1 MTSNAN
7 GAYTMLTG
15 ITCLKQ
21 GITLK
26 GTLIP
31 DEDKLPKSSAQLNH
45 SVTVM
50 ECDLMAR
57 DSQLGPDQSC
67 AFTEVKDHH
76 QHSSQS

>member
-7 GAYTMLTG
+7 GAYTMFTG
-15 ITCLKQ
+15 VTCLKQ

-26 GTLIP
+26 GILIP
-31 DEDKLPKSSAQLNH
+31 DEDKSGAQLNH

-50 ECDLMAR
+50 QCDLMVR

-76 QHSSQS
+76 QCPGQL